1 MAVDQF
7 DPTGWVRM
15 LADDLEWC
23 RTSGIMGQVGDK
35 LTTVGA
41 PLTISSHTDLG
52 RSLNLSFGAYYQVLA
67 CNKAG
72 CSPFLQ

>member
-1 MAVDQF
+1 
-7 DPTGWVRM
+7 
-15 LADDLEWC
+15 
-23 RTSGIMGQVGDK
+23 MGQVGDK

-52 RSLNLSFGAYYQVLA
+52 RSLNLSFGAYYRFLA